1 MQEGLTAVMFNY
13 YADVYRAQL
22 VPIPDSNLL
31 PEYSPSDAVATH
43 NEETYPVAPVVASEV
58 LFALWK
64 T

>member
-1 MQEGLTAVMFNY
+1 VMFNY